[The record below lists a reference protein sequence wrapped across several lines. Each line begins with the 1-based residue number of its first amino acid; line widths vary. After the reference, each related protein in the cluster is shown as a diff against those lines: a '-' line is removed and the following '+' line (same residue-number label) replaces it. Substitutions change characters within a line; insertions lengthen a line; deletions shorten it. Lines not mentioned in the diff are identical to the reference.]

1 MKGGRPGK
9 LREIESGRKEKGGR
23 EGGGGRKEEGGRRK
37 EKMKDNRENQVDE
50 IRGSK
55 GKLDAVSETSIV
67 AQYSYCTVL

>member
-1 MKGGRPGK
+1 VGVG
-9 LREIESGRKEKGGR
+9 ERKKEGGR
-23 EGGGGRKEEGGRRK
+23 EEEGGGRRK

>member
-1 MKGGRPGK
+1 MG
-9 LREIESGRKEKGGR
+9 ERKKEGGR
-23 EGGGGRKEEGGRRK
+23 EEERGRRK

>member
-1 MKGGRPGK
+1 VG
-9 LREIESGRKEKGGR
+9 ERKKEGGR
-23 EGGGGRKEEGGRRK
+23 EEERGRRK

>member
-1 MKGGRPGK
+1 VG
-9 LREIESGRKEKGGR
+9 ERKK
-23 EGGGGRKEEGGRRK
+23 EGGSEQDRGRRK